1 MDVKSRP
8 DVFFTSIIPVHIE
21 GVFVNQ
27 NWTECMVRPVLQ
39 VKNPN
44 NGVGLR

>member
-1 MDVKSRP
+1 MTVSANEIIASMAMD
-8 DVFFTSIIPVHIE
+8 I
-21 GVFVNQ
+21 
-27 NWTECMVRPVLQ
+27 CMVRPVLQ